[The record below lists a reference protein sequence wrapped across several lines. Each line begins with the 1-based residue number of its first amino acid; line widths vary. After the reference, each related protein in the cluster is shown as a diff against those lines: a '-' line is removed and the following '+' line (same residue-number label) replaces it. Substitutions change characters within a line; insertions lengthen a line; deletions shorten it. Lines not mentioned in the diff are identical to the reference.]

1 MHESAKRVLVKT
13 EANLLEMEISLK
25 IPGGGAERQRGFRG
39 EMLGVVLAAV
49 QLKCRG
55 ENISAKMQNKSRTTV
70 KWGQPFPVSEL
81 ESPRKFE

>member
-1 MHESAKRVLVKT
+1 MRSGDKMHESAKRVLVKT

-25 IPGGGAERQRGFRG
+25 IPGGGAERQRGFK
-39 EMLGVVLAAV
+39 V

-70 KWGQPFPVSEL
+70 KWGQPFPVS
-81 ESPRKFE
+81 PRKLR